1 MGIVESSDIFLNF
14 LICLFEPIFQ
24 HSPKVVIKCGSG
36 RNFVIH
42 KVDSNHLDLANLFT
56 MTDSQNDNESILAFQ
71 AQVRKYTIM
80 KNNFIDF

>member
-1 MGIVESSDIFLNF
+1 MWIWSEFL
-14 LICLFEPIFQ
+14 
-24 HSPKVVIKCGSG
+24 
-36 RNFVIH
+36 IH
-42 KVDSNHLDLANLFT
+42 KVDSNHLDLASLFT